1 VSPRR
6 RSTRLSLAIPSSL
19 VSEVPHLREKT
30 GVIGQVGRAAAIFR
44 VEDIY
49 IYPDEPNESNL
60 IRLILSYMETP
71 QYLRRRM
78 FRRRPELRYV
88 GVLPP
93 LRTPHHPLE
102 SRTSMLR
109 RGEKREGIVLD
120 EVNGEFVVD
129 VGVDERLGAIGQA
142 PSIGGRATVEIT
154 EVHPRLRGR
163 FIGRGD
169 VETYWGYS
177 VHVSKRSLLSLT
189 SAGEFDLT
197 LATSQGGVL
206 YTVVERDLR
215 KWLKNSRSALIAF
228 GSPKRGLEDV
238 VNSEGG
244 NLEEM
249 FHYMVNTIPK
259 QGCKTVRTEEAVY
272 STLAI
277 LNLITS

>member
-1 VSPRR
+1 VSIGRR
-6 RSTRLSLAIPSSL
+6 GVRLSLAIPSSL

-30 GVIGQVGRAAAIFR
+30 GVIGHVGRAAAIFR

-93 LRTPHHPLE
+93 LRTPHHPVE
-102 SRTSMLR
+102 SRTSKLR
-109 RGEKREGIVLD
+109 EGEKREGIVLD

-129 VGVDERLGAIGQA
+129 VGVDKHLGAVGQA

-169 VETYWGYS
+169 VETYWGYG
-177 VHVSKRSLLSLT
+177 VHVSRRSLLSLT
-189 SAGEFDLT
+189 LAEGFDLT

-206 YTVVERDLR
+206 YQVVESDLR

-228 GSPKRGLEDV
+228 GSPRKGLEDV
-238 VNSEGG
+238 ITGEGG
-244 NLEEM
+244 NLEEV
-249 FHYMVNTIPK
+249 FHFTVNTIPE
-259 QGCKTVRTEEAVY
+259 QGCKTVRTEEAIY

-277 LNLITS
+277 LNLIAP